1 MSMTE
6 YAPTDFHLDAYLT
19 ADSVQQS
26 EQHFADLVTGYV
38 APLVMSIIRHR
49 MRAHLNAHCGW
60 QSSEIDDIHS
70 AALIKIIRRLRELK
84 AAPGECAPEDFRGY
98 VSTVAINTCNE
109 FFRLKYPE
117 RSKLRFSLRYLL
129 RHRAEFALW
138 KSAERTWLCGFRR
151 WCDMEWAGRP
161 PGGEELLEKVRRAGA
176 GGGRDNRAPVQTVS
190 LVFTAAEEPVSFNLL
205 VGVVAALWQ
214 VRDSTFTSY
223 DNTPLLYDALADAS
237 ANPLVAL
244 EQRYSLKRLWEEVCQ
259 LPLRQRTALLLNL
272 RDAQSRNVLTLLPVT
287 RIVTIRQISQV
298 LEISPEELAVIW
310 NSLPLDDNTIA
321 ARMGLTRQQVIK
333 LRRVA
338 RERLHRRLETAPRRA
353 AQRSP

>member
-6 YAPTDFHLDAYLT
+6 YAHSDFDLDAYLA

-26 EQHFADLVTGYV
+26 EQHFAELVTGHV

-49 MRAHLNAHCGW
+49 MRAHLNGHSGW

-70 AALIKIIRRLRELK
+70 AALVKIIRRLRELK
-84 AAPGECAPEDFRGY
+84 DAPGECAPEDFRGY

-109 FFRLKYPE
+109 FFRRKYPE
-117 RSKLRFSLRYLL
+117 RSRLRFSLRYLL
-129 RHRAEFALW
+129 THRAEFALW

-151 WCDMEWAGRP
+151 WCNMECAGRP
-161 PGGEELLEKVRRAGA
+161 LGGEELLERVRRAGA
-176 GGGRDNRAPVQTVS
+176 VGRDSRASVQTVA

-205 VGVVAALWQ
+205 VGVVAGLWQ
-214 VRDSTFTSY
+214 VRDCTFTSY
-223 DNTPLLYDALADAS
+223 DNTPLLYDALADAN

-244 EQRYSLKRLWEEVCQ
+244 ERRYSLKRLWEEVCQ

-287 RIVTIRQISQV
+287 RIVTIRQISQA
-298 LEISPEELAVIW
+298 LEISPEELAAMW

-321 ARMGLTRQQVIK
+321 ARLGLTRQQVIK

-338 RERLHRRLETAPRRA
+338 RERLHRRLETAPRRVS
-353 AQRSP
+353 QVSR